1 MALIW
6 RQDNAS
12 NFYFLIFSMLMTVE
26 HLQDEIKSHIVVVDF
41 MATRCV
47 PCQAMYPVVKEL
59 ADHHNVRFIKLDA
72 DEHEAIFDQY
82 EVYGVPHI
90 KIFVNGEEKASS
102 TGPKQRE
109 DIETMIVDCVNCQTS
124 QEQKE
129 ERILVEDY
137 F

>member
-1 MALIW
+1 MV
-6 RQDNAS
+6 
-12 NFYFLIFSMLMTVE
+12 MTVE
-26 HLQDEIKSHIVVVDF
+26 DLNNEIKSQIVVVDF

-59 ADHHNVRFIKLDA
+59 ADQHGVKFIKLDA

-90 KIFVNGEEKASS
+90 KVFVNGEEKASS

-109 DIETMIVDCVNCQTS
+109 DIEAMIADCMNCEEKT
-124 QEQKE
+124 EQQVL
-129 ERILVEDY
+129 IDAY

>member
-1 MALIW
+1 M
-6 RQDNAS
+6 S
-12 NFYFLIFSMLMTVE
+12 MTVE
-26 HLQDEIKSHIVVVDF
+26 DLKNEITSNIVVVDF

-59 ADHHNVRFIKLDA
+59 ADQNNVKFIKLDA
-72 DEHEAIFDQY
+72 DEHEAIFDHY

-90 KIFVNGEEKASS
+90 KVFVDGVEKTSS

-109 DIETMIVDCVNCQTS
+109 DLEDMITSCLTCEETI
-124 QEQKE
+124 QES
-129 ERILVEDY
+129 RVAVADY